1 MRKKRIIFEQDLL
14 DWITDSM
21 SEKTALTRTKLSQL
35 ICEKMGWQSSTGKL
49 READCRKEML
59 RLEREGLMTFPKSNR
74 KSKNNIG
81 GINELTDLL
90 IPEAS
95 CSLSNL
101 GFVDLYPIRKGSK
114 EAKIWC
120 YLIEKYHY
128 LSVSRMYGQQ
138 LRYLIKSSKYGWI
151 GAMSFSSPAWSV
163 DCRDQYIG
171 WSNTKRQSHLQSIV
185 CNNRFLILPT
195 VRVKNLAS
203 FVLSIAAKQLPFDWE
218 NKYKVKPVLLETFVD
233 KKLYRGTCYQAANWI
248 KVGVSK
254 GRGRNDI
261 RNEYLKSLKDVYL
274 YPLDR
279 TWKEKLGGGT
289 IISAPS
295 SNYGDWVDEEMATL
309 NLGDARLNNRVKVA
323 FRSFAATPG
332 GSVPKVTKG
341 KQAEAKAIYRLLD
354 NEKVEMEKVLN
365 SHYEATCSRIK
376 EHQIILAPQDTT
388 ELDYTAHPATTNLG
402 KISNSHIGLL
412 LHDTL
417 ALTESGTPLGL
428 IDIQVWKREQEPLG
442 RYASRKNI
450 PIEQKESYKW
460 LKSYQHCE
468 MVQKKCPE
476 TIIVSIGDRE
486 ADIFELLAEK
496 TLTNARTE
504 LLVRSERTNYRS
516 NMDGLIWDILPQQEE
531 QTRITINIPRS
542 GSRRARTATLSLR
555 AKRLTVKRPRD
566 KKYPLRCVDLTC
578 IYVKETDYDESVA
591 EPLEWMLLTTME
603 VSDDFPIERIVGW
616 YTQRWCIETYHK
628 TLKSGCKIEERRL
641 GDSSRIE
648 RCLSIDLIIAWQI
661 FYLTKLGREMPDLP
675 CTVFFEEC
683 QWKALICNITKD
695 HPPETPPT
703 LKEATLMVGKLGGHL
718 GRKGDGMPGIKAMWT
733 GLQALELITEMWIT
747 MNKLFQKKKNRG
759 GNNYGEM

>member
-1 MRKKRIIFEQDLL
+1 MRKKRIFFEQDLL
-14 DWITDSM
+14 DWITDTM
-21 SEKTALTRTKLSQL
+21 SEQGTLTRTKLSQL
-35 ICEKMGWQSSTGKL
+35 ICEKMGWKSSTGKL

-59 RLEREGLMTFPKSNR
+59 RLEREGLMTFPTPRRKSN
-74 KSKNNIG
+74 KNIG
-81 GINELTDLL
+81 GNYLL
-90 IPEAS
+90 SDFPIPSAS
-95 CSLSNL
+95 CSLL
-101 GFVDLYPIRKGSK
+101 GLGTVDLYLIKKGSK

-120 YLIEKYHY
+120 YLIDKYHY
-128 LSVSRMYGQQ
+128 LSEVRMYGQQ
-138 LRYLIKSSKYGWI
+138 IRYLIKSSNYGWI
-151 GAMSFSSPAWSV
+151 GAMSFNSPAWSV

-171 WSNTKRQSHLQSIV
+171 WSNAERQSRLQSLV

-203 FVLSIAAKQLPFDWE
+203 FVLSIASKQLPFDWE
-218 NKYKVKPVLLETFVD
+218 KKYKVKPVLLETFVD

-261 RNEYLKSLKDVYL
+261 RNEHLKSLKDVYL

-279 TWKEKLGGGT
+279 AWKEKLGGGT

-295 SNYGDWVDEEMATL
+295 SNFGDWVDEEMATL
-309 NLGDARLNNRVKVA
+309 NLGDVRLNNRLKKVLRA
-323 FRSFAATPG
+323 FATAPG
-332 GSVPKVTKG
+332 ASVPKVTKG
-341 KQAEAKAIYRLLD
+341 KQAETKAIYRLLD
-354 NEKVEMEKVLN
+354 NEKVEMEKVL
-365 SHYEATCSRIK
+365 STHYEATCHRIK

-388 ELDYTAHPATTNLG
+388 ELDYTAHPATTSLG

-442 RYASRKNI
+442 RYASRGNI

-460 LKSYQHCE
+460 LKSYKHCE

-476 TIIVSIGDRE
+476 TIIVNIGDRE

-504 LLVRSERTNYRS
+504 LLVRSVRTTYRS

-531 QTRITINIPRS
+531 QSRITINVPRS
-542 GSRRARTATLSLR
+542 GTRPARTATLSLK
-555 AKRLTVKRPRD
+555 AKRLTVNRPRY
-566 KKYPLRCVDLTC
+566 KKYPLCSVDLTC
-578 IYVKETDYDESVA
+578 IYVKEIDYDESVA
-591 EPLEWMLLTTME
+591 EPLEWMLLSTME
-603 VSDDFPIERIVGW
+603 VSADFPIERIVGW

-648 RCLSIDLIIAWQI
+648 RCLAIDLIVAWKI
-661 FYLTKLGREMPDLP
+661 FYLTKLGREMPNLP
-675 CTVFFEEC
+675 CTAFFEEC
-683 QWKALICNITKD
+683 EWKALVCHITREN
-695 HPPETPPT
+695 PPETPPT

-733 GLQALELITEMWIT
+733 GLQSLELITEMWII
-747 MNKLFQKKKNRG
+747 MNKFLEKKKVRG
-759 GNNYGEM
+759 GNSCGKK